1 MACPGNCP
9 DFIWDKKRGLC
20 RASHCADKV
29 RYYKVEAF
37 GVEECEHIA
46 MCLSLVF
53 AAYKNQILKTR
64 EEFFPNEQETNNER

>member
-64 EEFFPNEQETNNER
+64 EAFFPNEQETNNER